1 MNDKPHHSDGM
12 DRKLE
17 RKRWTPKT
25 VLAVIAS
32 VAVVAVA
39 VWGLVRPNQS
49 TLRVDPQRVVASTV
63 SRVPFQEFIPVS
75 GSVVPI
81 NNLFL
86 DAVEGGRVEEIYLE
100 AGTFVQQGDKILMLT
115 NTNLLLDIM
124 WREAEMFQQSNNL
137 RNTRLMMEQF
147 RLELSKELAA
157 TENRLRQQ
165 KRTYERYVEL
175 AKDELVPTHEVEL
188 ARDEYEY
195 LMQRRQLTIESQD
208 KELELRQA
216 QLKALESSLERMRG
230 NLDVVRRKQENLT
243 IRAPASGHL
252 TALNAEV
259 GQLKASGE
267 RMGQID
273 ILEGF
278 KIRATVDEH
287 YITRIET
294 GRGGEFDLG
303 GERFRVVVQ
312 KVYPEVTEGRFEV
325 DLAFEDEGPKGIR
338 RGQRLR
344 VRLELGEVAEALVLP
359 RGSFFQ
365 ATGGNWAYVL
375 DAAGQTA
382 TRRSIRLGR
391 QNPETF
397 EVLGGLEAGERVIT
411 SSYEGF
417 GDVDKLILD

>member
-1 MNDKPHHSDGM
+1 MSDKTHHGQGM
-12 DRKLE
+12 DRRLE
-17 RKRWTPKT
+17 KRRWTPKT
-25 VLAVIAS
+25 ILAVIAS
-32 VAVVAVA
+32 VVVVVAVIYA
-39 VWGLVRPNQS
+39 LVRPNES
-49 TLRVDPQRVVASTV
+49 TLRVGTERITVSTV
-63 SRVPFQEFIPVS
+63 AQGPFQEFIPVS

-81 NNLFL
+81 NNLYL
-86 DAVEGGRVEEIYLE
+86 DAVEGGRIEEIFLE
-100 AGTFVQQGDKILMLT
+100 AGTLVKQGDQILRLT

-147 RLELSKELAA
+147 RLELSKELAD

-165 KRTYERYVEL
+165 KRTYDRYRAL
-175 AKDELVPTHEVEL
+175 AKDDLVPQHDVEL
-188 ARDEYEY
+188 ARDQYEY
-195 LMQRRQLTIESQD
+195 LVKRRELTIESQQKD
-208 KELELRQA
+208 MEFRQA
-216 QLKALESSLERMRG
+216 QLEALESSLERMRG

-243 IRAPASGHL
+243 IRAPVSGHL

-267 RMGQID
+267 RLGQID

-278 KIRATVDEH
+278 KVRATVDEH

-294 GRGGEFDLG
+294 GRAGGFDLG
-303 GERFRVVVQ
+303 GSSFRVVVQ
-312 KVYPEVTEGRFEV
+312 KIYPEVTEGRFEV
-325 DLAFEDEGPKGIR
+325 DLGFQGEGPEGIR

-344 VRLELGEVAEALVLP
+344 LRLELGEVSDAVVLP

-365 ATGGNWAYVL
+365 ETGGNWAYVL
-375 DAAGQTA
+375 DRSGDTA

-391 QNPETF
+391 QNPEAF
-397 EVLGGLEAGERVIT
+397 EVIEGLGVGDRVIT

-417 GDVDKLILD
+417 GNVDKLILN

>member
-1 MNDKPHHSDGM
+1 MNDKSHHSGGM

-17 RKRWTPKT
+17 KRRWTPKT
-25 VLAVIAS
+25 VFAAIAAV
-32 VAVVAVA
+32 VVVVVAVW
-39 VWGLVRPNQS
+39 VLVRPNAS
-49 TLRVDPQRVVASTV
+49 TLRVDPQRVVAATV
-63 SRVPFQEFIPVS
+63 SRAPFQEFIPVS

-100 AGTFVQQGDKILMLT
+100 AGTFVEQGDKILRLT

-124 WREAEMFQQSNNL
+124 WREAELFQQSNNL

-147 RLELSKELAA
+147 RLDLSKELAA

-165 KRTYERYVEL
+165 KRTYERYLEL
-175 AKDELVPTHEVEL
+175 AKDELIPTHDVEL

-195 LMQRRQLTIESQD
+195 LVQRRELTIESQS

-216 QLKALESSLERMRG
+216 QLDALESSLERMRG
-230 NLDVVRRKQENLT
+230 NLDVVRTKQENLT

-252 TALNAEV
+252 TSLNAEV

-267 RMGQID
+267 RLGQID

-294 GRGGEFDLG
+294 GRPGEFDLG
-303 GERFRVVVQ
+303 GVRFQVVVQ
-312 KVYPEVTEGRFEV
+312 KIYPEVTEGRFEV
-325 DLAFEDEGPKGIR
+325 DLAFQGESPEGIR

-344 VRLELGEVAEALVLP
+344 VRMELGEVSEALVLP

-365 ATGGNWAYVL
+365 AMGGNWAYVL
-375 DAAGQTA
+375 DRGGQTA
-382 TRRSIRLGR
+382 TRRAIQLGR
-391 QNPETF
+391 QNPEAF
-397 EVLGGLEAGERVIT
+397 EVIEGLQAGDRVIT

>member
-1 MNDKPHHSDGM
+1 MNDMPHQNEGM

-17 RKRWTPKT
+17 KRRWTPKA
-25 VLAVIAS
+25 VLAVIAA
-32 VAVVAVA
+32 VVVVAVGIW
-39 VWGLVRPNQS
+39 VLVRPNES
-49 TLRVDPQRVVASTV
+49 TLRVDAERVVVSTV
-63 SRVPFQEFIPVS
+63 SQGPFQEFIPVS

-86 DAVEGGRVEEIYLE
+86 DAVEGGRVEEIFLE
-100 AGTFVQQGDKILMLT
+100 AGTIVEEGDKILRLT

-124 WREAEMFQQSNNL
+124 WREAELFQQSNNL

-165 KRTYERYVEL
+165 KRIYERYLEL
-175 AKDELVPTHEVEL
+175 AKDELIPTHDVEL

-195 LMQRRQLTIESQD
+195 LVTRRELTIESQT
-208 KELELRQA
+208 KEMELRQA
-216 QLKALESSLERMRG
+216 QLEALESSLERMRG
-230 NLDVVRRKQENLT
+230 NLEVVRRKQENLT

-267 RMGQID
+267 RLGQID

-294 GRGGEFDLG
+294 GRPGEFDLG
-303 GERFRVVVQ
+303 GDGFRVVLQ
-312 KVYPEVTEGRFEV
+312 KVYPEVTDGRFEV
-325 DLAFEDEGPKGIR
+325 DLVFRGESPEGIR

-344 VRLELGEVAEALVLP
+344 VRLELGEVSEALVLA

-365 ATGGNWAYVL
+365 TTGGNWAYVL
-375 DAAGQTA
+375 DQADQTA
-382 TRRSIRLGR
+382 TRRVIRLGR

-397 EVLGGLEAGERVIT
+397 EVIEGLNAGDRVIT

-417 GDVDKLILD
+417 GDVDRLILD

>member
-1 MNDKPHHSDGM
+1 MSDPTHHGQGM
-12 DRKLE
+12 DRRIE

-25 VLAVIAS
+25 IAALIVS
-32 VAVVAVA
+32 IVVVAAVVYA
-39 VWGLVRPNQS
+39 LVRPNES
-49 TLRVDPQRVVASTV
+49 TLRLGPERITASTV
-63 SRVPFQEFIPVS
+63 IRGPFQEFIPVS

-81 NNLFL
+81 NNLYL

-100 AGTFVQQGDKILMLT
+100 AGTIVNQGDKILRLT

-124 WREAEMFQQSNNL
+124 WREAELFQQSNNL

-147 RLELSKELAA
+147 RLELSKELAD

-165 KRTYERYVEL
+165 KRIYERYRAL
-175 AKDELVPTHEVEL
+175 AKDDLMPPHDVEL

-195 LMQRRQLTIESQD
+195 LVKRRELTIESQRKD
-208 KELELRQA
+208 MEFRQA
-216 QLKALESSLERMRG
+216 QLDALESSLERMRS

-243 IRAPASGHL
+243 IRAPVSGHL

-267 RMGQID
+267 RLGQID

-278 KIRATVDEH
+278 KVRATVDEH

-294 GRGGEFDLG
+294 GRAGEFDLG
-303 GERFRVVVQ
+303 GASFRVVVR
-312 KVYPEVTEGRFEV
+312 KIYPEVTEGRFEV
-325 DLAFEDEGPKGIR
+325 DLEFEGESPEGIR

-344 VRLELGEVAEALVLP
+344 LRLELGEVSEAVVLP

-365 ATGGNWAYVL
+365 ATGGSWAYVL
-375 DAAGQTA
+375 DESGNTA
-382 TRRSIRLGR
+382 TRRPIRLGR
-391 QNPETF
+391 QNPEAF
-397 EVLGGLEAGERVIT
+397 EVLEGLEIGDRVIT

-417 GDVDKLILD
+417 GNVDKLILN